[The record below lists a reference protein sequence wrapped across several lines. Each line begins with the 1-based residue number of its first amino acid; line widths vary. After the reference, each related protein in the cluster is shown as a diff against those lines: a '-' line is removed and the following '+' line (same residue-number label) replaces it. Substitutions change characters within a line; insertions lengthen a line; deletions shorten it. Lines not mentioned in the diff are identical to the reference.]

1 MGINHYGLN
10 DAKGIRLVIR
20 AFQFRNYRLFF
31 AGQFVTLIGTWIQQ
45 VAMSWLVYRLTNS
58 AFLLGLVSFSGQLP
72 SVFLSP
78 ITGVFADR
86 WNRRKI
92 LIFTQSCYMLQ
103 AITLSILVLTDTISI
118 WHIISLGVIMGI
130 IFTFDGP
137 ARQSFVIEMV
147 EDKAYLGNA
156 IALNSFMFN
165 GSRLIGPSIGGILI
179 SALGEGYCFLVN
191 GITYLG
197 IISALLAMKITPRQ
211 SNAHKTNIFQ
221 ELKEGFNYTFSIPP
235 IRSILLLLGL
245 MSIMA
250 MPYFLLMPVVARDV
264 LHGGPHT
271 MGFLMTSV
279 GTGALIG
286 AIYLASRSG
295 IKGLE
300 TVIPIATTI
309 FGIGLIGFS
318 FSRVTWVS
326 MAFLVLVGFGMMV
339 QNVSSNTYV
348 QTIVD
353 DDKRGRVMSFYNMAF
368 FSTMPFGS
376 LLAGSLASRIG
387 APSTLLISGISCLI
401 GMVLFVSKRSSFKNV

>member
-1 MGINHYGLN
+1 MSINQYDMN
-10 DAKGIRLVIR
+10 DSKGIRLVVR
-20 AFQFRNYRLFF
+20 AFQYRNYRLFF

-45 VAMSWLVYRLTNS
+45 IAMSWLVYRLTNS

-92 LIFTQSCYMLQ
+92 LIFTQSFSMLQ
-103 AITLSILVLTDTISI
+103 AITLSILVLTDVIAI
-118 WHIISLGVIMGI
+118 WHIISLGFIMGI
-130 IFTFDGP
+130 VFSFDGP

-147 EDKAYLGNA
+147 EEKAHLGNA

-179 SALGEGYCFLVN
+179 SAVGEGYCFLVN

-197 IISALLAMKITPRQ
+197 VISALLAMRITPKQ
-211 SNAHKTNIFQ
+211 SNTHKANIIR

-245 MSIMA
+245 ISLMA

-309 FGIGLIGFS
+309 FGVGLIGFS
-318 FSRVTWVS
+318 FSRITWVS

-376 LLAGSLASRIG
+376 LFAGSLASRIG
-387 APSTLLISGISCLI
+387 APHTLLISGISCLI
-401 GMVLFVSKRSSFKNV
+401 GMLLFVSKRSNFKNI

>member
-1 MGINHYGLN
+1 MSINQYDMNGS
-10 DAKGIRLVIR
+10 KGIRLVIR
-20 AFQFRNYRLFF
+20 AFQYRNYRLFF

-45 VAMSWLVYRLTNS
+45 IAMSWLVYRLTNS

-92 LIFTQSCYMLQ
+92 LIFTQSCAMLQ
-103 AITLSILVLTDTISI
+103 AITLSILVLTDVIAI
-118 WHIISLGVIMGI
+118 WHIISLGFIMGI
-130 IFTFDGP
+130 IFSFDGP

-147 EDKAYLGNA
+147 EEKAHLGNA

-179 SALGEGYCFLVN
+179 SAVGEGYCFLVN

-197 IISALLAMKITPRQ
+197 VISALLAMKITPKH
-211 SNAHKTNIFQ
+211 SNTHKANIIQ

-245 MSIMA
+245 ISLMA

-286 AIYLASRSG
+286 AVYLASRGG

-309 FGIGLIGFS
+309 FGVGLIGFS
-318 FSRVTWVS
+318 FSRIT
-326 MAFLVLVGFGMMV
+326 
-339 QNVSSNTYV
+339 
-348 QTIVD
+348 
-353 DDKRGRVMSFYNMAF
+353 
-368 FSTMPFGS
+368 
-376 LLAGSLASRIG
+376 
-387 APSTLLISGISCLI
+387 
-401 GMVLFVSKRSSFKNV
+401 

>member
-1 MGINHYGLN
+1 MDINHYRLN
-10 DAKGIRLVIR
+10 DIKGIRLVVR

-45 VAMSWLVYRLTNS
+45 IAMSWLVYRLTNS

-86 WNRRKI
+86 WSRRKI
-92 LIFTQSCYMLQ
+92 LIFTQSCYMFQ
-103 AITLSILVLTDTISI
+103 AITLSILVLTDAISI
-118 WHIISLGVIMGI
+118 WHIISLGVFSGI
-130 IFTFDGP
+130 IFTLDGP

-191 GITYLG
+191 GITYLAV
-197 IISALLAMKITPRQ
+197 ISALLAMRITPRQ
-211 SNAHKTNIFQ
+211 SNSHKTNIIQ
-221 ELKEGFNYTFSIPP
+221 ELKEGIKYTFSIPP

-245 MSIMA
+245 MSLMA

-286 AIYLASRSG
+286 AVYLASRSG

-318 FSRVTWVS
+318 FSRITWLS

-387 APSTLLISGISCLI
+387 APHTLLISGISCLI
-401 GMVLFVSKRSSFKNV
+401 GMILFVSKRSNFKNV